1 MEARLPL
8 QPINLMGNVAENW
21 KQWLQKFEIYS
32 TAVELDA
39 KQEKIQCAQL
49 LHHMGEQAIN
59 IFNSFIFNEEEN
71 NKIAILKSKFTNY
84 FTPKKNL
91 TYERYKFFTARQ
103 GMEKMDQFITQIKN
117 QANQCELGELK
128 EHLIKAMVIIGIK
141 DDALRAKL
149 LEKEECTLDK
159 VIECCMQTEA
169 SRQQLKAMQD
179 KEGSN
184 YVKEQGEMVDAVNK
198 TKRDGYTNHRFQHP
212 VTSKWRS
219 TAIKNGSIGRQVRY
233 TSGNVN
239 KTIKD
244 CTKCGRNHFINQCP
258 AYGKM
263 CNLCKMQ
270 NHFANMC
277 RNKKRVNEIQNDSNE
292 QKNLI
297 VGNINVNNHKY
308 CTINLILNKNKKS
321 YITFKIDTGASVNLI
336 SLEDFDYCKL
346 NRNKIQRSDEVL
358 STYTGESIPIVGK
371 CYLEIMWGSK
381 QLRNVEFY
389 VTRVKKSSI
398 LGLNSCVKFE
408 IVTLHRD
415 VNIQSTCNVV
425 SVLNQNYDKL
435 INQYQDIF
443 KGIGKIGK
451 PYHIELKQNI
461 KPVINPVRKVPFAL
475 QNQFKQLLQDLV
487 NKEIIE
493 RVNSS
498 TDWVN
503 SFVLVK
509 KSDDSLRV
517 CLDPKNLNEVI
528 KDSKYKLPNIDEIS
542 SKLSGATIFS
552 KLDATS
558 GFWNIPLDDES
569 ANLCTFGTPFGRFRF
584 CRMPFGIKIASEVFQ
599 EYFSDIF
606 QNEGIEIYIDDIL
619 IYGKTKEEHDQ
630 RLKKV
635 FEIALKNNVKFNIK
649 KCQFGLSEVKY
660 LGFKFSKKGITI
672 DEDKSEA
679 IRDMPTPKNK
689 NDVQKFLGMIT
700 YVGRFVNNLSELTK
714 PLRDLLRNNIHFEW
728 GSPQTDAF
736 NKLKDLI
743 TAEQTLKY
751 FEPNE
756 PVTISVDASSYGL
769 GAVLMQN
776 NKPCAYA
783 SRAMTDTQIYYA
795 QIEKELLAICFGCN
809 KFYQY
814 VFGTKFTVETD
825 HKPLLSIFKKP
836 LSECPARLQRM
847 MLSLQKFNIELIY
860 KPGKNLIIADTLSR
874 MNVDKIANELNYDN
888 QVCVV
893 DTNIQ
898 ISDERI
904 KQLVNAT
911 ENDVDLKTIK
921 KYVQNGWPKHLNKTP
936 TELKSF
942 YKLKSVITLA
952 NDGLLYKDNKIIIP
966 KLWRNKIL
974 CDIHTGHLGISK
986 CIQRASC
993 AVFWPGINTDIEYLV
1008 RKCEICN
1015 KYSNSNRKEQMI
1027 PHEIIKKPWQKVG
1040 IDIYE
1045 LYNQN
1050 YLIAVDY
1057 YSKYP
1062 EILNLNN
1069 NLTSENV
1076 INKLKSI
1083 FARHG
1088 TPKLVMSDSGRQF
1101 TSEKFQKFANEWN
1114 FQTRNSSP
1122 HYQQSNGL
1130 AERTIQTIKKLIKKC
1145 YDNNDDIYAALLA
1158 FRNTPILN
1166 TTYSPS
1172 QLLMSRYLRDNLII
1186 SDRKLKPKLINN
1198 RDVSNTLTNHQVNAS
1213 KYYNKKCISTR
1224 QEFQKNDLVWYQEKP
1239 KSVWKKGKI
1248 TNYLRDRTYTIND
1261 ENGRCIIRNKFYIR
1275 SRNEQPTCSSFSGT
1289 SKYVASNVLDDNVTT
1304 CVSTAEQQRN
1314 SNHGQNVQVDVRNRK
1329 QNNYKRNVNLPVKY
1343 SDYEMF

>member
-1 MEARLPL
+1 MEARIPI
-8 QPINLMGNVAENW
+8 QPINLNGNVAENW
-21 KQWLQKFEIYS
+21 KQWLQRFEIYS
-32 TAVELDA
+32 TATELDT
-39 KQEKIQCAQL
+39 KEEKIQCAQL
-49 LHHMGEQAIN
+49 LHHMGEQSIN
-59 IFNSFIFNEEEN
+59 IFNSFTFNEEDT

-91 TYERYKFFTARQ
+91 TYERYKFFMARQ
-103 GMEKMDQFITQIKN
+103 GAEKMEQFIMEIKN
-117 QANQCELGELK
+117 QANQCELGQLK
-128 EHLIKAMVIIGIK
+128 NELIKAMVIIGIK
-141 DDALRAKL
+141 DGVLRAKL
-149 LEKEECTLDK
+149 LEKEDCTLDK
-159 VIECCMQTEA
+159 VIECCIQTEA
-169 SRQQLKAMQD
+169 SRLQLKAMQD

-184 YVKEQGEMVDAVNK
+184 YVKEQGERVDAVNK
-198 TKRDGYTNHRFQHP
+198 TKREGYTNNRFQQP

-219 TAIKNGSIGRQVRY
+219 SAIQNRSTGHQVRC

-239 KTIKD
+239 KIIKD

-258 AYGKM
+258 AYGKN
-263 CNLCKMQ
+263 CVLCKMQ
-270 NHFANMC
+270 NHFANVC
-277 RNKKRVNEIQNDSNE
+277 KNKKRVNEIQNNSIE

-297 VGNINVNNHKY
+297 VGNVNVVNNHKY
-308 CTINLILNKNKKS
+308 CIINVIVNKNRKL
-321 YITFKIDTGASVNLI
+321 YITFKVDTGASVNLI

-346 NRNKIQRSDEVL
+346 DRNKIRRSDEVL

-371 CYLEIMWGSK
+371 CYLNIIWGSK
-381 QLRNVEFY
+381 QLQNVDFY
-389 VTRVKKSSI
+389 ITRVKKSSI
-398 LGLNSCVKFE
+398 LGLDTCIKFG
-408 IVTLHRD
+408 IVALHKD
-415 VNIQSTCNVV
+415 VNIQSCNVV
-425 SVLNQNYDKL
+425 SVSNQNYNEL
-435 INQYQDIF
+435 INQYRDIF

-487 NKEIIE
+487 NKKIIE
-493 RVNSS
+493 RVNGS

-509 KSDDSLRV
+509 KLDDSLRV
-517 CLDPKNLNEVI
+517 CLDPKNLNEAI

-542 SKLSGATIFS
+542 SKLNGATIFT

-558 GFWNIPLDDES
+558 GFWNIQLDDES

-599 EYFSDIF
+599 EYFTDIF
-606 QNEGIEIYIDDIL
+606 QTEGIEIYIDDIL

-630 RLKKV
+630 RLKNV
-635 FEIALKNNVKFNIK
+635 FKIALKNNVKFNLK

-660 LGFKFSKKGITI
+660 LGFKFSKKGIII
-672 DEDKSEA
+672 DEDKIEA

-728 GSPQTDAF
+728 GSSQTQAF
-736 NKLKDLI
+736 KKLKDLI
-743 TAEQTLKY
+743 TSEQTLKY

-756 PVTISVDASSYGL
+756 PVTISVDASNYGL

-836 LSECPARLQRM
+836 LSDCPARLQRM
-847 MLSLQKFNIELIY
+847 MLSLQKFNIQLIY

-874 MNVDKIANELNYDN
+874 INVNKTANDLNYDN

-893 DTNIQ
+893 NTNIQ

-911 ENDVDLKTIK
+911 ENDVDLKAIK
-921 KYVQNGWPKHLNKTP
+921 RYVQKGWPKHLSKTP
-936 TELKSF
+936 TDLKCF
-942 YKLKSVITLA
+942 YKLKSAITLA

-966 KLWRNKIL
+966 KSWRNKIL

-986 CIQRASC
+986 CIQRANC

-1015 KYSNSNRKEQMI
+1015 KYSNSNRKEHMI
-1027 PHEIIKKPWQKVG
+1027 SHEIIKKPWQKVG
-1040 IDIYE
+1040 VDIYE

-1050 YLIAVDY
+1050 YLIVVDY

-1062 EILNLNN
+1062 EIVNLNN

-1114 FQTRNSSP
+1114 FQTRHSSP

-1172 QLLMSRYLRDNLII
+1172 QLLMSRYLRDKLII
-1186 SDRKLKPKLINN
+1186 SDRKLKPKLVNN

-1213 KYYNKKCISTR
+1213 KYYDKKCVSFR
-1224 QEFQKNDLVWYQEKP
+1224 QEFQKNDLIWYQEKP

-1248 TNYLRDRTYTIND
+1248 LNCLRDRTYKIND
-1261 ENGRCIIRNKFYIR
+1261 EKGRCIIRNKFYIR
-1275 SRNEQPTCSSFSGT
+1275 SRNEQPICRSFSDI
-1289 SKYVASNVLDDNVTT
+1289 SNYVASNALADDLTSFVNA
-1304 CVSTAEQQRN
+1304 SEPQEN
-1314 SNHGQNVQVDVRNRK
+1314 SLQEQNVQIDVSTEI
-1329 QNNYKRNVNLPVKY
+1329 QNKRNIKLPAKY